1 MDLYRRKV
9 EPIRFRATALNDLRR
24 LPDDARHEAGHQLY
38 RVQCG
43 LDPDDWKPMSSIG
56 SGVREIRVRDE
67 TGAFRVIYI
76 ASIGEAV
83 HVLHV
88 FQKKTQRTP
97 RHDLDLA
104 RDRLRELRKEFR

>member
-1 MDLYRRKV
+1 MRRVRFHGTTLV
-9 EPIRFRATALNDLRR
+9 ELRR

-43 LDPDDWKPMSSIG
+43 LDPEDWKPMSSIG
-56 SGVREIRVRDE
+56 PGVREIRVRDE

-76 ASIGEAV
+76 ASIGDAV

-88 FQKKTQRTP
+88 FEKKTQRTQ
-97 RHDLDLA
+97 RHDTDLA
-104 RDRLRELRKEFR
+104 RDRLRALRQELR